1 VTDLRGNVD
10 ALYPIGAV
18 YVYVDQEDL
27 AEAQEILMVDDVESA
42 FDEPDESRE
51 LGTPK
56 ELWLVGGAVL
66 GIAAVTFSRMF

>member
-1 VTDLRGNVD
+1 MTDLRGNVD